1 VPILPSGGLVN
12 VKLLLDENLSPK
24 VAEILCREGIDA
36 CAVRDRGL
44 LEATDPEVFYRAF
57 DEDRIVV
64 TANVGDFE
72 ELAKA
77 CELHAGI
84 VLIECGD
91 LLRDEQVEVVRH
103 AISAI
108 MQRGDMVNTM
118 LRVGPDGTM
127 SFEAVPSP
135 K

>member
-1 VPILPSGGLVN
+1 
-12 VKLLLDENLSPK
+12 
-24 VAEILCREGIDA
+24 
-36 CAVRDRGL
+36 
-44 LEATDPEVFYRAF
+44 
-57 DEDRIVV
+57 
-64 TANVGDFE
+64 
-72 ELAKA
+72 
-77 CELHAGI
+77 
-84 VLIECGD
+84 
-91 LLRDEQVEVVRH
+91 LRDEQVEVVRH